1 MPSWLILLCV
11 FAVCFAV
18 PALWAWGHSGR
29 LSGAADAMRDAAL
42 YWAILIV
49 PACVIGG
56 IMVAVMAI
64 TQQ

>member
-1 MPSWLILLCV
+1 MPSWLTLPCV
-11 FAVCFAV
+11 FAVCFAI

-29 LSGAADAMRDAAL
+29 LSGARDAMRDSAR

-49 PACVIGG
+49 PACVLGAL
-56 IMVAVMAI
+56 MVAVMAI